1 MFSEG
6 FWPLGPFCEYY
17 LEYWKESVV
26 MPQKFLFLKYEEI
39 VSDPVKVVKSLAGFF
54 YVPFIEEEE
63 RGGVPR

>member
-1 MFSEG
+1 M
-6 FWPLGPFCEYY
+6 
-17 LEYWKESVV
+17 VR
-26 MPQKFLFLKYEEI
+26 PQKVLFLKYEEI

>member
-1 MFSEG
+1 M
-6 FWPLGPFCEYY
+6 
-17 LEYWKESVV
+17 ESMVR
-26 MPQKFLFLKYEEI
+26 PQKVLFLKYEEI